1 VSEATPD
8 VAAWA
13 REHGANFEVEPL
25 IELAKGRQVQVGFTV
40 NLYARLPMDDRPR
53 QERWLD
59 EALIRGKLHGVLQSL
74 VPAPGGRGRVEIQ
87 PDRPAAILN
96 ASAGLAPELVVS
108 ANVFHGDDYFAPVSE
123 AERAKVSEIA
133 RRLTAFG
140 LVARGSAR

>member
-25 IELAKGRQVQVGFTV
+25 IELVKGRQVQVGFTV
-40 NLYARLPMDDRPR
+40 NVYARLPVDERPKS
-53 QERWLD
+53 ERWLD
-59 EALIRGKLHGVLQSL
+59 EALIRGKLHSVLQTL
-74 VPAPGGRGRVEIQ
+74 APAPGGRGRIEIQ
-87 PDRPAAILN
+87 PDRPAAVLN
-96 ASAGLAPELVVS
+96 PAAGMAPDIVAS

-133 RRLTAFG
+133 RRLTALG
-140 LVARGSAR
+140 LVARGSGR